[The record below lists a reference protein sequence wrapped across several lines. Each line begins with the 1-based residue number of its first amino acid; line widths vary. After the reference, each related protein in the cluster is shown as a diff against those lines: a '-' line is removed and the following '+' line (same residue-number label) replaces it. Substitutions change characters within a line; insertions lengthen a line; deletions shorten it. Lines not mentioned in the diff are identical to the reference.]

1 MKNLLATICAACLMM
16 TGCSNEPPVEVQTER
31 VLSGGETFA
40 IAHEGTVSLS
50 DTTTVRAQMSG
61 NVLEKY
67 FEDGTDVTEGQPLF
81 KIGNKECE
89 TELLQAKAALAE
101 LMTTLAKEAAQK
113 NPVGELQAEIA
124 ERQARIQELE
134 DDLPAGMVYAPK
146 SGRIDGE
153 SVHLGETVTE
163 NETIL
168 ATIGK
173 INPTA
178 VCFEVT
184 PEERQIISAADNL
197 KVVLKFNDGTIYPHA
212 GAIRIFNEDSTVET
226 TFDNFEGR
234 LLAGMTVQVELDSLK
249 ASNVLLA
256 PEKAIHQRE
265 GGDYVFVVDSDK
277 KAALKKISLGGKVG
291 NKFIVNDGLKAGEEV
306 VVEGFINLHEGTPLS
321 VKNDK

>member
-212 GAIRIFNEDSTVET
+212 GV
-226 TFDNFEGR
+226 
-234 LLAGMTVQVELDSLK
+234 TVQVELDSLK